1 MTNLFVGTAAH
12 PAATAENTRA
22 FAQAVS
28 RPRTGLVAR
37 STILFGSRLR
47 MLAATRSFFCNNFFD
62 ISAREK
68 ILGMIRVSA
77 KSPEGLSGDHCCRH
91 APFRHLVDGFTA
103 GRCRRSPR

>member
-12 PAATAENTRA
+12 PAATAENTSV

-62 ISAREK
+62 ISPGNGPR
-68 ILGMIRVSA
+68 SA
-77 KSPEGLSGDHCCRH
+77 
-91 APFRHLVDGFTA
+91 A
-103 GRCRRSPR
+103 GRGRRLVRILHAYCPLCAFFHHVPFF